1 MLLEEYPKPY
11 GICTA
16 MYNKEKHYYFLHYLS
31 MQIFTLRK
39 EVYVFLFL
47 TFLQNPMQE
56 IVQTMKQ

>member
-11 GICTA
+11 GICTI

-39 EVYVFLFL
+39 EVYVFLFF
-47 TFLQNPMQE
+47 TFLQNLMEE
-56 IVQTMKQ
+56 IFLRMKP